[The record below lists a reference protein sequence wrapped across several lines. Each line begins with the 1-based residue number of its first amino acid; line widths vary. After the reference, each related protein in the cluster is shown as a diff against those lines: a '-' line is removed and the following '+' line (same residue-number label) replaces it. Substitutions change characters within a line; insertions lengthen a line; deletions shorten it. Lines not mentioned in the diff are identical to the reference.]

1 MWAFKRDKRDCVIS
15 CTHLIMNPMRSLPS
29 TSEANLDHSFANR
42 KDTAA
47 TSNKDPIVIGRET
60 RFRRP
65 SPFSF
70 ETLLSQTL
78 WKKFLALKSIL
89 CIKLTFCD
97 ITRLLLLVKS
107 SSPQYLSCMNNNQK
121 EKLIVI
127 VNCFIR
133 LWILFLCM
141 FKIRRRFRNFN
152 CILFKELNGQ
162 WYHKGTRFSNHT
174 L

>member
-1 MWAFKRDKRDCVIS
+1 MHPPHYD
-15 CTHLIMNPMRSLPS
+15 PMRSLS
-29 TSEANLDHSFANR
+29 SASEANLDHSFVNS
-42 KDTAA
+42 KDTAT
-47 TSNKDPIVIGRET
+47 TSNKDPIVIGGET

-78 WKKFLALKSIL
+78 WKKYLALKSIL
-89 CIKLTFCD
+89 CKKLTFSD
-97 ITRLLLLVKS
+97 ITRLLLWLKS
-107 SSPQYLSCMNNNQK
+107 SSPQYLSVKM
-121 EKLIVI
+121 IVI

-133 LWILFLCM
+133 LWIVFLCM

-162 WYHKGTRFSNHT
+162 WYHKGKQVFKPYVTIK
-174 L
+174 